1 MPLYHNDD
9 QAMLKDMVAP
19 FIAAAQRLA
28 MTVSAARSD
37 KKLEGL

>member
-19 FIAAAQRLA
+19 FIAEAALF
-28 MTVSAARSD
+28 TPPD
-37 KKLEGL
+37 